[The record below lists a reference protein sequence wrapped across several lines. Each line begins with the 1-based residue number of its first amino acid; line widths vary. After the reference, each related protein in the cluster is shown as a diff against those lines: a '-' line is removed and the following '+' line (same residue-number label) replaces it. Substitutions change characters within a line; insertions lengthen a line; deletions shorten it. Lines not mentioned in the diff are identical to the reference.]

1 MGFSVLA
8 HHALAL
14 LAALCACAEAV
25 AVVFA
30 AARFL
35 AGALALRDPG
45 RHALEGAGMPEVG
58 YLLRLVDLQAAMLL
72 IAAEVALAALVAKPA
87 LGEALAVHFEA
98 VDFAALAALELL
110 ARGEVELRDGAQEVA
125 VVRGVCALV
134 YE

>member
-1 MGFSVLA
+1 
-8 HHALAL
+8 
-14 LAALCACAEAV
+14 
-25 AVVFA
+25 
-30 AARFL
+30 
-35 AGALALRDPG
+35 
-45 RHALEGAGMPEVG
+45 
-58 YLLRLVDLQAAMLL
+58 MLL